1 MIIYYNAQDRKPLV
15 KAISEF
21 TGEKAVYM
29 RTPTYAYRIDYF
41 TVTREGN
48 LEFDDRADSE
58 EIEKLIEF
66 LSERGF
72 VSEDSDTAANT
83 AQELT
88 SEELSAAADN
98 AAHGAPAGLTVEIP
112 LESAAVGNLTKLL
125 DAKGGLIRRA
135 LAVEDIR
142 IEVTDS
148 TVKFPWFAECGADE
162 CKAYTHFISALCELA
177 KNAKRVTAKE
187 KATDNDKYAFR
198 CFLLRL
204 GFIGSEYKAE
214 RKILLRTLTGSS
226 ASEMEVLQMKFPSKE
241 TIEQYRREYPVG
253 CRVELISMDDL
264 QAPPKGTRGT
274 VRGVDDAGN
283 LLVRWDNGSGLNAVL
298 GVDVVRKIHG

>member
-1 MIIYYNAQDRKPLV
+1 MTIYYNAQDRKPLV

-21 TGEKAVYM
+21 TGADAVYM

-58 EIEKLIEF
+58 EIETLLEF

-72 VSEDSDTAANT
+72 VADTNGAEPT
-83 AQELT
+83 ET
-88 SEELSAAADN
+88 VIEELSAAADS
-98 AAHGAPAGLTVEIP
+98 AAHGEPVGLTVEVP
-112 LESAAVGNLTKLL
+112 LESTAVGNLTKLL
-125 DAKGGLIRRA
+125 DAKGSLIRKA

-142 IEVTDS
+142 IEVTNS
-148 TVKFPWFAECGADE
+148 AVKFPWFAECGADE

-187 KATDNDKYAFR
+187 KDTGNDKYAFR

-226 ASEMEVLQMKFPSKE
+226 AFRNGGAANEVSE
-241 TIEQYRREYPVG
+241 
-253 CRVELISMDDL
+253 
-264 QAPPKGTRGT
+264 
-274 VRGVDDAGN
+274 
-283 LLVRWDNGSGLNAVL
+283 
-298 GVDVVRKIHG
+298 

>member
-1 MIIYYNAQDRKPLV
+1 M
-15 KAISEF
+15 
-21 TGEKAVYM
+21 
-29 RTPTYAYRIDYF
+29 
-41 TVTREGN
+41 
-48 LEFDDRADSE
+48 
-58 EIEKLIEF
+58 
-66 LSERGF
+66 
-72 VSEDSDTAANT
+72 
-83 AQELT
+83 
-88 SEELSAAADN
+88 
-98 AAHGAPAGLTVEIP
+98 EIP

-162 CKAYTHFISALCELA
+162 CKSYTHFISALCELA

-214 RKILLRTLTGSS
+214 RKILLRNLTGSS
-226 ASEMEVLQMKFPSKE
+226 AFRNGGAANEVSE
-241 TIEQYRREYPVG
+241 
-253 CRVELISMDDL
+253 
-264 QAPPKGTRGT
+264 
-274 VRGVDDAGN
+274 
-283 LLVRWDNGSGLNAVL
+283 
-298 GVDVVRKIHG
+298 